1 MFKGELPYCNFNIFI
16 NFFMEFISQKRNAI
30 DGDSVMKNDII
41 LKKNKIKDI
50 QQTLDD
56 YTMCYKGCIMR

>member
-41 LKKNKIKDI
+41 MKKNKIKRNSANA
-50 QQTLDD
+50 
-56 YTMCYKGCIMR
+56 G